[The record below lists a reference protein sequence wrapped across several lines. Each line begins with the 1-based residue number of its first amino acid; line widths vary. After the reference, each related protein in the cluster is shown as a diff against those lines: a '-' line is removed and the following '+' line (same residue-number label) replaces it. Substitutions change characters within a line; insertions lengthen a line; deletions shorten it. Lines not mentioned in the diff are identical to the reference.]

1 MKATELRRLF
11 IDFFAAHGH
20 SEISGSSLIPENDP
34 TVLFTT
40 AGMHPLVP
48 YLMGEK
54 HPAGTRLVDCQKCL
68 RTDDIDE
75 VGDKTHCTFFE
86 MLGNWSLGDYFKKEA
101 IAMSW
106 EFMTA
111 AREDGGL
118 GLDPQRLCVTCFAG
132 DADAPRDN
140 ESAEIWKS
148 LGMEEHRIFFYG
160 KKENWWGPAG
170 MTGPCGPDTE
180 MFYFTG
186 ENLDEMW
193 DSEPAD
199 DVTPWVEIGND
210 VFMQYNKNEDGSFSP
225 LKQKNVDTGMG
236 FERIL
241 TIINGVQTTFET
253 ELFAT
258 AIERIRSLAVEHD
271 DVSERIIADHLRA
284 ATFILGDEHGVTP
297 SNNDQGYV
305 LRKLVRRAIRHGRK
319 LGIDGHF
326 TSQVARIYLGTFGDA
341 YPILIRNEKRIMEAL
356 EKEEEQF
363 QKALTNGEQEIEKD
377 LANVADGLSI
387 LTNESKVSQVEKA
400 LNAISKVVADKEAL
414 AAFNKNL
421 RPALGKLRGEFQAD
435 AADKNLP
442 EDAMKEVREHAK
454 RLRESGWA
462 LRGDR
467 AFYYFETH
475 GFPLEMTVEIM
486 KEKGKSVDSD
496 AFNKA
501 FEAHQEKSR
510 AGSEKKFAG
519 GLADHGEGTKKL
531 HTASHLMLEALRR
544 ILGDHV
550 AQRGS
555 NINSE
560 RLRFDFSQD
569 EKLTAEQITEVERI
583 VNEQIQKDMPI
594 ECKEMTV
601 EEAKDLGATGIFA
614 EKYEKDLGGKVKV
627 YIMGDFSTE
636 ICGGPHASRTGE
648 LGKFRIVKEESSSA
662 GVRRIK
668 AVLED

>member
-11 IDFFAAHGH
+11 IDFFVKRGH
-20 SEISGSSLIPENDP
+20 SEIPGSSLIPENDP

-54 HPAGTRLVDCQKCL
+54 HPAGARLVDSQKCL

-75 VGDKTHCTFFE
+75 VGDQTHCTFFE
-86 MLGNWSLGDYFKKEA
+86 MLGNWSLGDYFKEEA
-101 IAMSW
+101 IKMSW

-118 GLDPQRLCVTCFAG
+118 GLDPERICVSCFAG
-132 DADAPRDN
+132 DADAPRDE
-140 ESAEIWKS
+140 ESAAIWKS
-148 LGMEEHRIFFYG
+148 LGMDEKRVFFYG

-170 MTGPCGPDTE
+170 LTGPCGPDTE

-193 DSEPAD
+193 DTEPAD
-199 DVTPWVEIGND
+199 DVTPWVEIWND
-210 VFMQYNKNEDGSFSP
+210 VFMQYNKNEDGSFTP
-225 LKQKNVDTGMG
+225 LEQKNVDTGMG
-236 FERIL
+236 FERVLAIMNKVD
-241 TIINGVQTTFET
+241 TPFET
-253 ELFAT
+253 ELFAG
-258 AIERIRSLAVEHD
+258 AIERIRSLAVESNEI
-271 DVSERIIADHLRA
+271 SERIIADHLRA
-284 ATFILGDEHGVTP
+284 ATFILGDENGVTP

-305 LRKLVRRAIRHGRK
+305 LRKLLRRAIRHWRK

-326 TSQVARIYLGTFGDA
+326 TGQIARIYLGLYGDA
-341 YPILIRNEKRIMEAL
+341 FPILIRNEKRIMEAL

-363 QKALTNGEQEIEKD
+363 QKALGIGEQEIEKD
-377 LANVADGLSI
+377 INRADEALSI
-387 LTNESKVSQVEKA
+387 LESERTLARIEMAAKTMNQLISNQSVLDCFDQHLKPLMVALRKQFKGEASQ
-400 LNAISKVVADKEAL
+400 KEID
-414 AAFNKNL
+414 
-421 RPALGKLRGEFQAD
+421 D
-435 AADKNLP
+435 AG
-442 EDAMKEVREHAK
+442 MQVVRENVYSLIK
-454 RLRESGWA
+454 NKWKLNGS
-462 LRGDR
+462 R

-486 KEKGKSVDSD
+486 KEKGIEVDVEG
-496 AFNKA
+496 FNKA
-501 FEAHQEKSR
+501 FAAHQEKSR

-519 GLADHGEGTKKL
+519 GLADHGEETKKL

-560 RLRFDFSQD
+560 RLRFDFSHD
-569 EKLTAEQITEVERI
+569 EKVTKEELAKVEEI
-583 VNEQIQKDMPI
+583 VNEQIEKDMPI

-601 EEAKDLGATGIFA
+601 AQAKELGATGIFA

-636 ICGGPHASRTGE
+636 ICGGPHADRTGE
-648 LGKFRIVKEESSSA
+648 LGKFRIKKEESSSA

-668 AVLED
+668 AVLE